1 MKLTDWSI
9 HLVNGGLITRSSY
22 TADDAVQLHVLDY
35 GVMVRTL
42 YPTRETTY
50 PWHTIAQLKTEG

>member
-1 MKLTDWSI
+1 MEPTDWTI
-9 HLVNGGLITRSSY
+9 DLVNGEAVKRSDFVG
-22 TADDAVQLHVLDY
+22 ADVQLHVLDY

-50 PWHTIAQLKTEG
+50 PWHTIVKLSTKG

>member
-1 MKLTDWSI
+1 MQPTDWTI
-9 HLVNGGLITRSSY
+9 HLLNGDPIKRSAF
-22 TADDAVQLHVLDY
+22 ADRASVQLHVFDY

-50 PWHTIAQLKTEG
+50 PWHTIAQLETGD